1 MALSAT
7 ATKRITTEL
16 KRLKENAGEGADLIE
31 GGPVMEDKLNE
42 WSVHLKGFTDS
53 NASEASKAL
62 GRQLEAMGLD
72 SVEFRVVF
80 PREYPREPP
89 FVYAR
94 KPRIQ
99 GAHIFGG
106 GAMCMDVLMPGGWTP
121 ATTVPSLM
129 RTIRSCFEDTI
140 ALSHDWIDGK
150 GKVRENTEDAAK
162 RAFHMVYSAH
172 QNWQQAA
179 PQLPV
184 AGKRAREE

>member
-1 MALSAT
+1 MPSAV
-7 ATKRITTEL
+7 KRITKEL
-16 KRLKENAGEGADLIE
+16 QRLHENKGEGADLLD
-31 GGPVMEDKLNE
+31 GGPVADDKLQE
-42 WSVHLKGFTDS
+42 WAVHLKGFEDD
-53 NASEASKAL
+53 NASARSKELGKQLREA
-62 GRQLEAMGLD
+62 GLD
-72 SVEFRVVF
+72 GVEFRVVF
-80 PREYPREPP
+80 PHDYPTEPP

-94 KPRIQ
+94 KPRIS

-106 GAMCMDVLMPGGWTP
+106 GAMCMDVLMPHGWTP